1 MGKIVKAVT
10 KGENFIDDGDSETLK
25 AFIEDKVKKP
35 LNENAKRHIE
45 RIAKGFED
53 LEIDPCETQS
63 LSFEISTDKGEIDSV
78 VVKDLSF
85 KI

>member
-1 MGKIVKAVT
+1 MSKIVRAVA
-10 KGENFIDDGDSETLK
+10 KGEAYIEDGDGETLK
-25 AFIEDKVKKP
+25 AFIEEKINKP
-35 LNENAKRHIE
+35 LNDNAKRHVE

>member
-1 MGKIVKAVT
+1 MCKIVRAVV
-10 KGENFIDDGDSETLK
+10 KGENFIEDGDFEALK
-25 AFIEDKVKKP
+25 DFIEEKTKKP
-35 LNENAKRHIE
+35 LNENAKRHVE

-63 LSFEISTDKGEIDSV
+63 LSFEISCDKGEIDSV

>member
-1 MGKIVKAVT
+1 MSKIVKAVA

>member
-1 MGKIVKAVT
+1 MGKIVKAVV
-10 KGENFIDDGDSETLK
+10 KGENFIEDGDSETLK
-25 AFIEDKVKKP
+25 AFIEDKAKKP

>member
-1 MGKIVKAVT
+1 MSKIVRAVV
-10 KGENFIDDGDSETLK
+10 KGESFIEDGDFEALK
-25 AFIEDKVKKP
+25 AFIEEKVGKL
-35 LNENAKRHIE
+35 LNENAKRHVE

>member
-1 MGKIVKAVT
+1 MSKIVRAVV
-10 KGENFIDDGDSETLK
+10 KGENFIEDGDGETLK
-25 AFIEDKVKKP
+25 AFIEGQTKKS
-35 LNENAKRHIE
+35 LNDNAKRHVE

-53 LEIDPCETQS
+53 LEIDPCQTQS